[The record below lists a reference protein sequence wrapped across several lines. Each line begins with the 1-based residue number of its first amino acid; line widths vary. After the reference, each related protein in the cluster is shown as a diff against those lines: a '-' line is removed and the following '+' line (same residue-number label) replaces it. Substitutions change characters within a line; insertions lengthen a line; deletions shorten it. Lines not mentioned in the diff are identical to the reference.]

1 MTDDVNDGPTKDS
14 STEPDVAATGADG
27 SSDEAAAELARLRA
41 ENESLRTQLDTHRPR
56 GGGGRKWTS
65 IVLAFVTA
73 PHAVETRERVPAQTA
88 PLAAPAD
95 PRIGG
100 DEA

>member
-73 PHAVETRERVPAQTA
+73 VLVPLSVITVWTQVRRCSRSA
-88 PLAAPAD
+88 
-95 PRIGG
+95 RMSR
-100 DEA
+100 